1 MNWVHLLGIFSA
13 VLFFGTILF
22 WILLVVLTKII
33 LYFKNKK
40 NM

>member
-1 MNWVHLLGIFSA
+1 MNWVRLLSIGSA
-13 VLFFGTILF
+13 VLFFCTILI

-33 LYFKNKK
+33 LHFKNKK